1 MKSDSI
7 RSSILTSLALVL
19 CVTTGSP
26 LAGPK
31 PTEVDYFIP
40 PTASGDVNPNPF
52 IASGVSVGR
61 NVDLYW
67 SAGTGPAGVNTGASF
82 GTPEHFID
90 PELTPL
96 THGALPAGVTI
107 TEAQGLNTLN
117 HIKLN
122 LEANGLT
129 LEDVTFMRI
138 YLEAPPGETRA
149 DYAGWNRAY
158 RKYFANVNLV
168 TGEVIPAFEPVIV
181 ANPRRPARSNIEVA
195 SLPVLGWLVEIEVIA
210 AFPQADFP
218 APGHG
223 QVPAGY

>member
-7 RSSILTSLALVL
+7 RRRILTSLALVFS
-19 CVTTGSP
+19 VTAGSA

-52 IASGVSVGR
+52 LASGVSVGR

-67 SAGTGPAGVNTGASF
+67 SAGTGPAGVNADAAF
-82 GTPEHFID
+82 GTPERFID
-90 PELTPL
+90 PDLTPL
-96 THGALPAGVTI
+96 TDGELPEGVTI

-117 HIKLN
+117 RIKLN

-138 YLEAPPGETRA
+138 YLEAPPGATRA

-195 SLPVLGWLVEIEVIA
+195 TLPVLGWLVEIEVIA
-210 AFPQADFP
+210 AYPQVQTP
-218 APGHG
+218 APGRG
-223 QVPAGY
+223 R